1 MRATTLLT
9 RQFASIHQS
18 LHDVAGDLMPDE
30 LTTRFLPNTNLLA
43 FDLWHVA
50 RAQDW
55 AVQTLARG
63 VPEVVDEPRWQECG
77 RLATHGIGVGYTR
90 EQADELAR
98 GLALP
103 DILAYADTVHQE
115 IVRWLDA
122 LPDEALDSEPDVPGH
137 LTRYP
142 VYLQQAMRDEV
153 PWMFQQ
159 PPLWRCLGP
168 ATGHVRDHL
177 AQMGLLKQQA
187 RA

>member
-9 RQFASIHQS
+9 RQFATIHQI
-18 LHDVAGDLMPDE
+18 LHDVAGDLTPDE
-30 LTTRFLPNTNLLA
+30 LTTRILPNTNVLA

-63 VPEVVDEPRWQECG
+63 IPEIIDEPRWQG
-77 RLATHGIGVGYTR
+77 RGTLATHGIGVGYTR
-90 EQADELAR
+90 EQADDLAR

-103 DILAYADTVHQE
+103 DILAYADTVHEE
-115 IVRWLDA
+115 IVRWLGA
-122 LPDEALDSEPDVPGH
+122 LPDEALDTEPDVPAH
-137 LTRYP
+137 LARYP
-142 VYLQQAMRDEV
+142 VYLEQAMRDEV
-153 PWMFQQ
+153 PWMFEHPQV
-159 PPLWRCLGP
+159 WRCLGP

-177 AQMGLLKQQA
+177 AKMELFKEQA